1 MPSLEQDPNRKGAAR
16 VQIAVG
22 GMTCAACQS
31 TVQKALERSPG
42 VAKATVSL
50 MTHQANVEYLPE
62 TTSAQTLVEAIRD
75 TGYDA
80 ELPSFAQT
88 AFEEQEAADAADEED
103 YRATRRKA
111 WWALG
116 AALVATILGMPLM
129 SAHIHSGPA
138 SGMVSDPVMDWMARW
153 LDTPVQSLLPV
164 LYEIPAS
171 TLRWISAGIAF
182 VVMAWAGNEFFA
194 RAWKAARHRST
205 DMNTLIAIG
214 TGSAFVYS
222 MAITIAHDRFV
233 AAGAPTGV
241 YFEPIVFIIAL
252 VLLGNSFEKR
262 AKRRTSSALR
272 ALVDLQPRHARL
284 VRNEQVVD
292 VPVAE
297 VRPGDVVIL
306 RPGER
311 APVDGEVAEGESA
324 FDESML
330 TGESM
335 PVEKRAG
342 DTVMGGTVNQSGT
355 LRYRATRVG
364 MESTLSRIVQLMR
377 DAQSSQAPVQRLADR
392 ISGIFVP
399 MVLGF
404 SLLVFLLWVL
414 VPSQPSFVLAFSSAL
429 AVLIIACPCAMGLA
443 VPTAVMVATGRG
455 AEIGVLIKGGE
466 PLERLGDVT
475 TVVFDKTGTLTEG
488 KPSVTD
494 IVVLGEMGEAEI
506 LSLAAAV
513 EQQSEHPLAN
523 AVVEDARVRNLAIP
537 SAQNFKATSG
547 SGVEA
552 MIDGRPVRIGTA
564 GWLKDL
570 GIDVAAAERVANSL
584 ARHAKTPLIVSVD
597 TVVVAVIGVA
607 DTVKPHAREAVERL
621 KQRGIDVIMLSGD
634 RRATAEAIAAQIG
647 IDTVA
652 AEVKPDTKREAIQA
666 IQARNQRVAMV
677 GDGVNDAPA
686 LVQADV
692 GVAMGSGA
700 DVAGEAA
707 DVSLMRNDPRA
718 VADAIALSRS
728 TMRVMRQ
735 NLFWALVYNVIAIPV
750 AAGVLYPAFGIL
762 LSPVLAGAAMAFSSV
777 SVVTNSLRLK
787 RMRLV

>member
-1 MPSLEQDPNRKGAAR
+1 MPSLETAPKPKGAAR

-31 TVQKALERSPG
+31 AVQRALERAPG

-50 MTHQANVEYLPE
+50 MTHQANIEYLPE
-62 TTSAQTLVEAIRD
+62 TTSAQSLVEAIRD

-88 AFEEQEAADAADEED
+88 AFEEQEAADAADETD
-103 YRATRRKA
+103 YRSTRRKA

-116 AALVATILGMPLM
+116 AALVATLLGMPLM
-129 SAHIHSGPA
+129 SVHTSSAHAGA
-138 SGMVSDPVMDWMARW
+138 MVSDPVMNWMAQW
-153 LDTPVQSLLPV
+153 LDTPVQWLLPA

-182 VVMAWAGNEFFA
+182 VVMAWAGREFFV
-194 RAWKAARHRST
+194 RAWKAAMHRST

-214 TGSAFVYS
+214 TGSAFLYS

-241 YFEPIVFIIAL
+241 YFEPIVFIVAL

-284 VRNEQVVD
+284 VRGEQVVD

-297 VRPGDVVIL
+297 VRPGDLVML

-335 PVEKRAG
+335 PVEKRSG
-342 DTVMGGTVNQSGT
+342 DAVMGGTVNQSGT

-364 MESTLSRIVQLMR
+364 AESTLSRIVQLMR

-399 MVLGF
+399 MVLGL
-404 SLLVFLLWVL
+404 SALVFLLWVI
-414 VPSQPSFVLAFSSAL
+414 VPAQPSFVLAFSSAL

-494 IVVLGEMGEAEI
+494 IIPLEDIGEDEI

-523 AVVEDARVRNLAIP
+523 AVVEDARSRNLAIP
-537 SAQNFKATSG
+537 SVLDFKATSG

-552 MIDGRPVRIGTA
+552 VADGKQVRIGTA
-564 GWLKDL
+564 AWLKDL
-570 GIDVAAAERVANSL
+570 GFDVAAAERVANSL
-584 ARHAKTPLIVSVD
+584 ARHSKTPLIVSVGQ
-597 TVVVAVIGVA
+597 TVVAVIGVA

-621 KQRGIDVIMLSGD
+621 TQRGIDVIMLSGD

-647 IDTVA
+647 IETVA
-652 AEVKPDTKREAIQA
+652 AEVKPDTKRDAIQA
-666 IQARNQRVAMV
+666 IQQRNQRVAMV

-718 VADAIALSRS
+718 VADAIALSRM

-735 NLFWALVYNVIAIPV
+735 NLFWALFYNVIAIPV

-777 SVVTNSLRLK
+777 SVVANSLRLK